1 MGAEEKFVPGRLV
14 SSTAGRDYGKFYLIL
29 SVLSPKMVAVVNG
42 EERPVCSPKKKN
54 IKHLKL
60 YPHLATGIT
69 EKKNTGQKI
78 TDLEIKKALE
88 EFLAEVQTQ
97 D

>member
-1 MGAEEKFVPGRLV
+1 MAGEEKFVPGRLV
-14 SSTAGRDYGKFYLIL
+14 SSTAGRDSGKYYLIL
-29 SVLSPKMVAVVNG
+29 NVLDPKMVEVVNG
-42 EERPVCSPKKKN
+42 EQRTVCSPKKKN
-54 IKHLKL
+54 VKHLKI
-60 YPHLATGIT
+60 YPQLASGIR

-88 EFLAEVQTQ
+88 ELLADIQTR